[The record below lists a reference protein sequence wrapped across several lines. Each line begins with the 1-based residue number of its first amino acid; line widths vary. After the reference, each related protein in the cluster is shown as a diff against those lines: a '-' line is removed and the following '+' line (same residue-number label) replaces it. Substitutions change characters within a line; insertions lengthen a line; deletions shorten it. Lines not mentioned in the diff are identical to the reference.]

1 MIHAYDKT
9 YLANAQKNLAQ
20 MLDYMVNQLHLSLE
34 NAWNVFLMSE
44 LCTRF
49 EQGDCSVIAG
59 MSGTELA
66 HTILNQACIP
76 EPKPEHFYNY
86 SRSPEYW
93 TAWSLAYYQWATG
106 LRFVEIEQAVSIKH
120 VYRLYDPY
128 HEMDIQQFVDKMNQ
142 LYRTARPDTNLKS
155 LRILAGLTQSM
166 LAGEAQVPL
175 RTIQQYEQR
184 QKDINKAQADTL
196 LRLARVLNCQVEDLV
211 EKIDPEVN

>member
-44 LCTRF
+44 ICTRF

-66 HTILNQACIP
+66 HTILSQTCIP
-76 EPKPEHFYNY
+76 EPKPEHSCSY

-106 LRFVEIEQAVSIKH
+106 LRFVDIEQAVSITN
-120 VYRLYDPY
+120 VYRLYNPY
-128 HEMDIQQFVDKMNQ
+128 HEMDIQQFVDRMNQ

-166 LAGEAQVPL
+166 LAGEANVPL

-211 EKIDPEVN
+211 EKIKSEEY

>member
-1 MIHAYDKT
+1 MTHAYDKI
-9 YLANAQKNLAQ
+9 YLANAQKTLSQ
-20 MLDYMVNQLHLSLE
+20 MLDYMVNQLHLPLE

-66 HTILNQACIP
+66 HTVLNQARIP
-76 EPKPEHFYNY
+76 EPKAESAHHY

-93 TAWSLAYYQWATG
+93 TAWSLAHYQWATG
-106 LRFVEIEQAVSIKH
+106 LRFIEIDQAISIKN
-120 VYRLYDPY
+120 VYMLYNPY

-142 LYRTARPDTNLKS
+142 LYRTARPDTNLKA
-155 LRILAGLTQSM
+155 LRMSAGLTQSM

-196 LRLARVLNCQVEDLV
+196 LRLARVLNCHVEDLV
-211 EKIDPEVN
+211 EKIDPEVC